1 MKFIQVPPIPPI
13 PHVHHPNFLLQ
24 EAVPGSPRIVFEIS
38 SEQSLMIPLWI
49 ACDNHEK
56 SNYTGE
62 QITKRANTFQCNL
75 GNIGS
80 EVTVDGQRVA
90 NLNVRMILDSGKL
103 NYKINTLDKVTEI
116 YSKKFNLT
124 S

>member
-1 MKFIQVPPIPPI
+1 M
-13 PHVHHPNFLLQ
+13 
-24 EAVPGSPRIVFEIS
+24 PGSPRMVFEIS

-49 ACDNHEK
+49 ACDNCEK

-62 QITKRANTFQCNL
+62 QLTKCANTFQCNL

-80 EVTVDGQRVA
+80 EVTVDAQRVA
-90 NLNVRMILDSGKL
+90 NLNVRMILESGKL
-103 NYKINTLDKVTEI
+103 NYKINSLDKVTEI
-116 YSKKFNLT
+116 YSKKFDLT